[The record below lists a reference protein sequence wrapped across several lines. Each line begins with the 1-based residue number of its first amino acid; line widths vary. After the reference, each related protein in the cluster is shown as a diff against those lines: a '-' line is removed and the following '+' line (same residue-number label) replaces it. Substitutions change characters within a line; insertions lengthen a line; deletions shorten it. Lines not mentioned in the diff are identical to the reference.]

1 MKTEHVNFYLSF
13 LLLLFPLALQAQNQP
28 EAAQGTVTGTVVEG
42 PQKTPVGFANVVL
55 LTPRDSSLV
64 TGATTDSNG
73 EFVLDRVPYGRYV
86 LRISLV
92 GYPTKFVQDVTVD
105 ADNPAVALNN
115 VPMEESSTRLSEVE
129 ITAERQLVEYELDKK
144 VVNVEQDIAAQSGT
158 VADVMQNVP
167 SVTIDT
173 DGNVS
178 MRGSANVT
186 ILVDGKRT
194 ALADVGLD
202 QIPASMIESVE
213 LITNPSAK
221 YDPEGTAGIINI
233 ILKKD
238 RAPGFSGVA
247 SVNAGTY
254 DNYNSSINLNY
265 HYNKWD
271 FNTGYDFRRS
281 YRPRWSN
288 SFRTNYPGTDST
300 SFLDQSSY
308 RRGVDI
314 SHNLRLGADY
324 AVNDYNTLSASVFYR
339 TSDEDNFN
347 EITYRNLD
355 INQTLENQFRRTTEE
370 IEKDHIVNLNLGYR
384 RTFDRE
390 GQELTADLTYFTRS
404 GDDYSDFTQQNYNP
418 DGSVANTAPTLQYT
432 TADNVRSRLLAQSDY
447 VHPIDENSRIE
458 AGFRSSFQRMN
469 NNNMFYDVDQETGQ
483 LLLNTNASNHFVYD
497 EQIHAAYSNFSSKLN
512 NFSFQL
518 GLRAEQTYT
527 TSDQRTQNRVFN
539 NEYFSLFPSVF
550 LTQDFNNDNKVQFSY
565 SRRINRPRAWN
576 LNPFIDYTDPLNIRS
591 GNPELLPE
599 YINSLELGYLK
610 YWDNSSF
617 NTSVFYRHTTDQ
629 VQRFRTFDQGVTYT
643 TFINLS
649 DNSSYG
655 VELVGTHNPF
665 KWWRM
670 NASVSGF
677 RIELNDTQGDT
688 ELSTNQLS
696 WNAKLNSTMTVWE
709 DLAVQL
715 SANYRS
721 PMVNIQGRMDQVFG
735 ADLGLKKEVLNNRGT
750 VSLRISDI
758 FNTRQFNF
766 TSFGPGF
773 ELESQ
778 NKRQTRIAF
787 IGFTYRINSDNN
799 EERQRNEQE
808 GNGGGMDDDF

>member
-1 MKTEHVNFYLSF
+1 MKTYSYPFLYVLF
-13 LLLLFPLALQAQNQP
+13 LLLTPLLLVAQRTS
-28 EAAQGTVTGTVVEG
+28 AQGTVKGTLVDASSNS
-42 PQKTPVGFANVVL
+42 PVGFANVVL
-55 LTPRDSSLV
+55 LSANDSSLI
-64 TGATTDSNG
+64 TGATSDIEG
-73 EFVLDRVPYGRYV
+73 KFLLDRVPVGTFV
-86 LRISLV
+86 LRISMV
-92 GYPTKFVQDVTVD
+92 GFPTKFVPDIAVT
-105 ADNPAVALNN
+105 AANPDISVGNISLNAT
-115 VPMEESSTRLSEVE
+115 STRLSEVE
-129 ITAERQLVEYELDKK
+129 VTAERQLVEYELDKK
-144 VVNVEQDIAAQSGT
+144 VVNVEQDIAAQSGS

-167 SVTIDT
+167 SVTVDT

-178 MRGSANVT
+178 MRGSSNVT
-186 ILVDGKRT
+186 ILIDGKRT

-202 QIPASMIESVE
+202 QIPASMIESIE
-213 LITNPSAK
+213 LITNPSSK

-238 RAPGFSGVA
+238 RASGFSGVA

-271 FNTGYDFRRS
+271 FNAGYDFRRS
-281 YRPRWSN
+281 YRPGWSN

-314 SHNLRLGADY
+314 SHNFRLGADY
-324 AVNDYNTLSASVFYR
+324 ALNDYNTLSASVFYR
-339 TSDEDNFN
+339 TGDEDNFN

-355 INQTLENQFRRTTEE
+355 IKRTLESQFRRTTEE
-370 IEKDHIVNLNLGYR
+370 IEKDYVANVNLGYR
-384 RTFDRE
+384 RTFDTK
-390 GQELTADLTYFTRS
+390 GQELTADLTYFTRG
-404 GDDYSDFTQQNYNP
+404 GDDYSDFTQQYYNP
-418 DGSVANTAPTLQYT
+418 DGSLTGTEPTLQYT

-447 VHPIDENSRIE
+447 VHPINEDSRIE

-469 NNNMFYDVDQETGQ
+469 NDNVFYEVDTKTKE
-483 LLLNTNASNHFVYD
+483 LLLNTNASNHFIYD
-497 EQIHAAYSNFSSKLN
+497 EQIHAVYSNFSSKIN

-518 GLRAEQTYT
+518 GLCAEQTYT
-527 TSDQRTQNRVFN
+527 ASDQRTQNRVFN
-539 NEYFSLFPSVF
+539 NQYFSLFPSVF
-550 LTQDFNNDNKVQFSY
+550 LTQDFKNDNKVQLSY

-617 NTSVFYRHTTDQ
+617 NSSVFYRRTTDQ
-629 VQRFRTFDQGVTYT
+629 VQRFRTFEQGVTYT

-655 VELVGTHNPF
+655 MEFVGTYNPY

-670 NASVSGF
+670 NTSVSGF
-677 RIELNDTQGDT
+677 RIELNDTQGGT

-696 WNAKLNSTMTVWE
+696 WNAKFNSTMTVWE
-709 DLAVQL
+709 DLAIQL

-721 PMVNIQGRMDQVFG
+721 PMVNIQGRMDQMFG
-735 ADLGLKKEVLNNRGT
+735 ADLGLKKDVLNKRGT
-750 VSLRISDI
+750 VSLRVSDI

-773 ELESQ
+773 EMESR
-778 NKRQTRIAF
+778 NKRQTRLAF
-787 IGFTYRINSDNN
+787 IGFTYRLNSDNK
-799 EERQRNEQE
+799 EERERNRQE
-808 GNGGGMDDDF
+808 ENNGGGGMEDDL

>member
-1 MKTEHVNFYLSF
+1 MKTTYDSF
-13 LLLLFPLALQAQNQP
+13 LYVLTLLLVPLLLAAP
-28 EAAQGTVTGTVVEG
+28 GASAQGSVEG
-42 PQKTPVGFANVVL
+42 TLMDASSNSPVGFANVVL
-55 LTPRDSSLV
+55 LSAEDSSLV
-64 TGATTDSNG
+64 TGATSDIEG
-73 EFVLDRVPYGRYV
+73 VFILERVPYGNFI
-86 LRISLV
+86 LRVSMV
-92 GYPTKFVQDVTVD
+92 GFPTKFVPDIKVR
-105 ADNPAVALNN
+105 ADNPDVSLGTISLKAT
-115 VPMEESSTRLSEVE
+115 STRLSEVE
-129 ITAERQLVEYELDKK
+129 VTAERQLVEFELDKK

-158 VADVMQNVP
+158 VADVLQNVP
-167 SVTIDT
+167 SVTVDT
-173 DGNVS
+173 DGNVN

-202 QIPASMIESVE
+202 QIPASMIENIE
-213 LITNPSAK
+213 LITNPSSK

-247 SVNAGTY
+247 SVNVGTY

-271 FNTGYDFRRS
+271 FNAGYDFRRS
-281 YRPRWSN
+281 YRPRWGS

-300 SFLDQSSY
+300 SFLEQSSY

-314 SHNLRLGADY
+314 SHNLRFGADY
-324 AVNDYNTLSASVFYR
+324 AINNYNTLSASVFYR
-339 TSDEDNFN
+339 TGNEDNFN
-347 EITYRNLD
+347 EIIYRNLD
-355 INQTLENQFRRTTEE
+355 IDRTLESQFRRTTEE
-370 IEKDHIVNLNLGYR
+370 IEKDYVANLNLGYR
-384 RTFDRE
+384 RTFDRK
-390 GQELTADLTYFTRS
+390 GQELTADLTYFER
-404 GDDYSDFTQQNYNP
+404 GGNDYSNFIQQYDNT
-418 DGSVANTAPTLQYT
+418 DGSSVNEAPMLQHT
-432 TADNVRSRLLAQSDY
+432 TSDNVRGRLLVQSDY
-447 VHPIDENSRIE
+447 VHPFSEDTRLE
-458 AGFRSSFQRMN
+458 AGFRSSFQRMDN
-469 NNNMFYDVDQETGQ
+469 DNLFYDVEPETGQ

-497 EQIHAAYSNFSSKLN
+497 EQIHAAYSNFSSKIN
-512 NFSFQL
+512 AFSFQV

-539 NEYFSLFPSVF
+539 NQYFSLFPSVF
-550 LTQDFNNDNKVQFSY
+550 LTQDFTNDNKVQFSY

-610 YWDNSSF
+610 YWGNSSF
-617 NTSVFYRHTTDQ
+617 NTSVFYRRITDQ
-629 VQRFRTFDQGVTYT
+629 VQRFRTFEQGVTYT
-643 TFINLS
+643 TFVNLS
-649 DNSSYG
+649 NSSSYG
-655 VELVGTHNPF
+655 IELVGTHNPY

-677 RIELNDTQGDT
+677 QVELNDTQGDT
-688 ELSTNQLS
+688 ELSTNQFS
-696 WNAKLNSTMTVWE
+696 WNAKLNSTMTVWK
-709 DLAVQL
+709 DLAIQV

-721 PMVNIQGRMDQVFG
+721 PMVNIQGRMDQMYS

-773 ELESQ
+773 EMESR

-787 IGFTYRINSDNN
+787 IGFTYRINSDNEKERRGN
-799 EERQRNEQE
+799 GREE
-808 GNGGGMDDDF
+808 NGGGMEDDF